1 VEAWSQGC
9 EGIHLAGA
17 QGQGSIGPL
26 RRLTATWNGYGLLGC
41 LNPRSCSPSHLGV
54 SRITAR
60 RTARSDELRAVTWKG
75 KAS

>member
-1 VEAWSQGC
+1 MEAWSQGC
-9 EGIHLAGA
+9 EGIYLAGA

-26 RRLTATWNGYGLLGC
+26 RRLNRAVEGYGLLGC
-41 LNPRSCSPSHLGV
+41 LHPRSCSPSHLGV

-60 RTARSDELRAVTWKG
+60 RTACSDELHAVTWKG